1 MFAYFFGGVC
11 ACACVFPY
19 VTVCVCMHAYIKANW
34 RADDREGTWTG
45 SLLPCSRMKNLGGCV
60 AGFLFFF
67 LLCTTSSVL
76 TMTICGKSA
85 ATKSPVPNSKR
96 HPSFFFSVC
105 RFVCV
110 RACARTTKHNKTI
123 QLQSKLNTTVNFEK
137 DAPVSSGANSLG
149 VFRFALRSSL
159 SARISRI
166 SILRASLS
174 SRSSCGSC

>member
-1 MFAYFFGGVC
+1 
-11 ACACVFPY
+11 
-19 VTVCVCMHAYIKANW
+19 MHAYIKANW
-34 RADDREGTWTG
+34 RADDRKGTWTG

-85 ATKSPVPNSKR
+85 ATKSPVTNSKC

-105 RFVCV
+105 LYVGLCAC
-110 RACARTTKHNKTI
+110 ACARITKHNKTI
-123 QLQSKLNTTVNFEK
+123 QLQPKLNTTVNFEQ